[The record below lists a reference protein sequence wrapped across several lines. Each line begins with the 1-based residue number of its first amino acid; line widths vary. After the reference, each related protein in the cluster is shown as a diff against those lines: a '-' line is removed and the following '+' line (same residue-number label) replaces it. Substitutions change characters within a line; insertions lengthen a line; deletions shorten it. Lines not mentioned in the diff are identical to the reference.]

1 MGKNCKGGN
10 TVDNLDGA
18 GRREVI
24 LQRLSAAEG
33 PVSAAT
39 LATELGVSRQIIV
52 GDVALLRAA
61 GAPIMATARGYVSA
75 PGAGVSRVLAC
86 VHPPEGMEGELN
98 AIVDQGCEVV
108 DVMVEH
114 PLYGQLTG
122 NLGLRSRY
130 DVGQFLLRCAKSEA
144 RPLSLLTEGVHF
156 HTIRG
161 EGTAAL
167 DRAEGALEKLG
178 FLAR

>member
-1 MGKNCKGGN
+1 M
-10 TVDNLDGA
+10 DNLDGA
-18 GRREVI
+18 GRRSAI
-24 LQRLSAAEG
+24 LRRLSAAAG

-39 LATELGVSRQIIV
+39 LAGELKVSRQIIV

-75 PGAGVSRVLAC
+75 PEVGVTRVLAC
-86 VHPPEGMEGELN
+86 VHPPQAMGAELN

-130 DVGQFLLRCAKSEA
+130 DVQQFLLQCAQSEA
-144 RPLSLLTEGVHF
+144 RPLSLLTEGVHL

-161 EGTAAL
+161 EDAAAL
-167 DRAEGALEKLG
+167 DRAEGALEELG
-178 FLAR
+178 FLAQ